1 MQAQDVMTTKV
12 VSVAPHTPVA
22 EIAKLLLERQIS
34 AVPVVGD
41 DRRLLGIVSEGDL
54 IHELGQ
60 DGAQRSWWLDLL
72 ASPQAR
78 AAAYLKSHGRLA
90 RDVMTR
96 SIIAVAP
103 DTPLPQIARLLE
115 ARRIKRVPVVQ
126 DGQLV
131 GIVSRADLLRAFA
144 LQPAAEAAARADDRE
159 LRERLTVEFEEA
171 GLVWHPYVNIVVND
185 GIVHLWGIVRI
196 DSEVD
201 ALRVAA
207 ERIPGVVR
215 VESHLTVRP
224 SLRSL

>member
-12 VSVAPHTPVA
+12 VSVAPHTPVD

-60 DGAQRSWWLDLL
+60 DGAPRSWWLDLL

-96 SIIAVAP
+96 SVIAVTP
-103 DTPLPQIARLLE
+103 DAPLPQIARLLE

-126 DGQLV
+126 DGQLI

-144 LQPAAEAAARADDRE
+144 LQPAAEAAARADDRD
-159 LRERLTVEFEEA
+159 LRERLTVEFEDA

-185 GIVHLWGIVRI
+185 GVVHLWGIVRI
-196 DSEVD
+196 GSEID